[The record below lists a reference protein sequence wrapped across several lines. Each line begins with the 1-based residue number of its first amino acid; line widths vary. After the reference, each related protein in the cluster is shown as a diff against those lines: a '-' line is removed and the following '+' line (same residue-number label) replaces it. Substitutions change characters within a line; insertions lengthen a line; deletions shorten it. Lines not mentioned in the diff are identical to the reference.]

1 MLPERGTPIMMKRPA
16 SRTMNILHAARVSTS
31 DRLGRVLTLMEG
43 QVARGHRVGLVAEA
57 GGFGDAVE
65 ILEKFE
71 PKLLL
76 GLNWVPVGRY
86 GVLRDVA
93 TWRSVLSR
101 VRKLD
106 LDVVHGHGATGGA
119 YARLIQGRRAVRV
132 YTPYRGGG
140 RLDGAI
146 SAQLERL
153 LLRRTEL
160 FLFQNTWLRDA
171 FRSTVGKGISIERIV
186 HEGVAD
192 SAFRPIEPAPHATDL
207 IFSGALRRTAG
218 VHILIEAIRLLA
230 ADGRPVQVTIAG
242 EGPERTALR
251 TQASQCGLGHLV
263 RFMGGTSAR
272 QACAY
277 GRLLV
282 APSLS
287 EPLPEGLLEAAAA
300 GIPVVTTNVGGISE
314 IFGPERGRLI
324 APGDAPGLARAI
336 AASLSDLPAAAAA
349 AQVVQRQV
357 RARFTADAMVEQ
369 VLRGYADAVAMR
381 KWRLR
386 QANSPSLTPDSGQS
400 DSRETRPRPDWI
412 SALMR
417 ERHEPREAV

>member
-1 MLPERGTPIMMKRPA
+1 MLPERGTPPHDETSGRSK
-16 SRTMNILHAARVSTS
+16 MNILHAVRVSTN
-31 DRLGRVLTLMEG
+31 DRLRRVLTLMEG

-57 GGFGDAVE
+57 SGFEDAVE
-65 ILEKFE
+65 ILQKFE
-71 PKLLL
+71 TKLLL

-106 LDVVHGHGATGGA
+106 LDVVHGHGTKGGA
-119 YARLIQGRRAVRV
+119 YARLIRGRRAVRA

-160 FLFQNTWLRDA
+160 FLFQSAWLRDA
-171 FRSTVGKGISIERIV
+171 FRSTVGKGVSIERIV

-192 SAFRPIEPAPHATDL
+192 SDFRPIELAPDATDL

-230 ADGRPVQVTIAG
+230 ADGRPVPVTMAG

-251 TQASQCGLGHLV
+251 TQASRCGLGHLV
-263 RFMGGTSAR
+263 RFIGGMSAR
-272 QACAY
+272 QACAH
-277 GRLLV
+277 GRVLI

-287 EPLPEGLLEAAAA
+287 EPFPEGLLEAAAA
-300 GIPVVTTNVGGISE
+300 GMPIVTTNVGGISE
-314 IFGPERGRLI
+314 IFGSERGRLI
-324 APGDAPGLARAI
+324 PPGDAPGLARAI

-349 AQVVQRQV
+349 ARIVQAQV

-369 VLRGYADAVAMR
+369 VLKGYADALAMR
-381 KWRLR
+381 RWRLR
-386 QANSPSLTPDSGQS
+386 QVNSPPLMLDSGRS
-400 DSRETRPRPDWI
+400 DSRPDWI

-417 ERHEPREAV
+417 EHNKPREAV